1 MLLYDEPLS
10 TLRLQLNLL
19 RPSTLVVVYQSV
31 FWDIQ
36 AFHVNPS
43 REPEEQDNVRVFLA
57 GYRTDLTER
66 QGGA

>member
-1 MLLYDEPLS
+1 MMNPF
-10 TLRLQLNLL
+10 QLCGFNVNLL